1 MAREQRPREAIGHMS
16 KRNRSKPP
24 RSGPRPGGPHANRA
38 PTPVAPPG
46 VAAPADVTPSP
57 LWLTS
62 AAALCAG
69 VFTALALATIPYG
82 APMPGWYFGV
92 MGAAAGLTAL
102 ALLAEP
108 MQRWRAIVWWPV
120 PVILG
125 AWLLATM
132 ASGFPVEVAGRSWG
146 MAFYALL
153 FVGAQVAF
161 WTVGGRRILSGAVL
175 AVLIAIALDLWW
187 QKVTG
192 RSLIREVR
200 ADAMRWNGDVWVAPA
215 PSGSFG
221 NRNDQAVVGV
231 LLPLSAGV
239 LPSIWAWAFPAI
251 ALGAAGYVALI
262 GASRQLLLGIGA
274 AVGVTSLLRI
284 PRRIRWWAA
293 GAAVLLVAGA
303 IAARPGVRARV
314 LELAEAPLGDRG
326 LPIVY
331 GGALLAGHPVFG
343 VGPSMY
349 GHHYVLGVRE
359 GWTFAGQQLE
369 PSGMPWVH
377 CLPVEIACEFGM
389 VGLVAYGAVLW
400 GFVRRVRR
408 ALIMGGPARDMGIAV
423 AASAASMAV
432 MGLID
437 LTFIKDWVR
446 ICWWLVLGLGFAAP
460 TLQGRQSAPPGAT
473 LPDSNGL

>member
-1 MAREQRPREAIGHMS
+1 
-16 KRNRSKPP
+16 
-24 RSGPRPGGPHANRA
+24 
-38 PTPVAPPG
+38 
-46 VAAPADVTPSP
+46 
-57 LWLTS
+57 
-62 AAALCAG
+62 
-69 VFTALALATIPYG
+69 
-82 APMPGWYFGV
+82 MPGWYFGI

-125 AWLLATM
+125 VWMLATM
-132 ASGFPVEVAGRSWG
+132 TSGFPTAVAGRSWG
-146 MAFYALL
+146 MAFYAML
-153 FVGAQVAF
+153 FVATQVAC
-161 WTVGGRRILSGAVL
+161 WTAGGRRALAGAVFAL
-175 AVLIAIALDLWW
+175 LLAIALDLWW

-200 ADAMRWNGDVWVAPA
+200 GEALMWNGVNWVPPEPA
-215 PSGSFG
+215 GSFG

-239 LPSIWAWAFPAI
+239 LPSIWAWALPMI
-251 ALGAAGYVALI
+251 AFGATGYVALV
-262 GASRQLLLGIGA
+262 GASRQLLLGIGSA
-274 AVGVTSLLRI
+274 IGVTALLRL
-284 PRRIRWWAA
+284 PRRVRWWAA
-293 GAAVLLVAGA
+293 GSAVLLVVAASA
-303 IAARPGVRARV
+303 IHPGVRARV

-331 GGALLAGHPVFG
+331 GGALLVGHPVFG
-343 VGPSMY
+343 IGPSMY

-359 GWTFAGQQLE
+359 GWTFAGQQLA
-369 PSGMPWVH
+369 PVGMPWVH
-377 CLPVEIACEFGM
+377 CLPLEIACEFGT
-389 VGLVAYGAVLW
+389 VGLAAYGAVLW

-408 ALIMGGPARDMGIAV
+408 AVIMDGPARDIGIAV
-423 AASAASMAV
+423 AASASSMAV

-446 ICWWLVLGLGFAAP
+446 ICWWLVLGLGYAAP
-460 TLQGRQSAPPGAT
+460 TMQGRQSAPPGAT